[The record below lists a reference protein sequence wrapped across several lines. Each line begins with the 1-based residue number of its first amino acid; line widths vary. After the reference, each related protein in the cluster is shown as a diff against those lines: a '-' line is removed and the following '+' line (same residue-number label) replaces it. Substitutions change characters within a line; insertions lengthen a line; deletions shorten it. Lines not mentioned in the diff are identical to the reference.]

1 MLKATFSPNGHQQ
14 NHGGEKEKVLN
25 HICFCE
31 RNACTLKDNYS
42 AIGWMLNVVCA
53 CKYSWM
59 CECIRACVSCD
70 SRPHWGGLAIT
81 PFSICCHTAHIVILQ
96 FKGTLSGFKDLFKA
110 LILIGRGLFCHIK
123 RGREEVGGIM
133 HRGWQRF
140 LRAEDW
146 QRICSTGRTE
156 IWNIGHRMPAVIDM
170 K

>member
-1 MLKATFSPNGHQQ
+1 MLDQ
-14 NHGGEKEKVLN
+14 NLHFWAQYMYCKRQLQ
-25 HICFCE
+25 CFGWRTDAASCLCV
-31 RNACTLKDNYS
+31 CTHEHTR
-42 AIGWMLNVVCA
+42 
-53 CKYSWM
+53 M
-59 CECIRACVSCD
+59 CECLYACMLCD
-70 SRPHWGGLAIT
+70 SRLCWGGLAIT
-81 PFSICCHTAHIVILQ
+81 PFSICCHTAHIVIPQ

-133 HRGWQRF
+133 HQGWQRF

-146 QRICSTGRTE
+146 QRICSAGRTQ